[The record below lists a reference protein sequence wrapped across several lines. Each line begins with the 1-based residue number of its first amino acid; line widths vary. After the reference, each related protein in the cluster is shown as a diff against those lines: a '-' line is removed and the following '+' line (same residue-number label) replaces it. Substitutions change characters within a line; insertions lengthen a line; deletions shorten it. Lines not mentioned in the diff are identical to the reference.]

1 MEFLLLGGMIL
12 LMGLT
17 SKVKMLKE
25 ANRAL
30 IGLKIPIGIVVFVV
44 GLVLLT
50 TGGTYIKTAYRGTLV
65 FPGIMGLIA
74 GAFLIFD
81 LFKLIPQAQ
90 ESIDKVTNTINTLQ
104 VPVGI
109 VTIIAALIGVF

>member
-17 SKVKMLKE
+17 SRIKILQE
-25 ANRAL
+25 ANKAL
-30 IGLKIPIGIVVFVV
+30 IGLKLPIGVVVFLF
-44 GLVLLT
+44 GLSLFFK
-50 TGGTYIKTAYRGTLV
+50 GAGKFV

-74 GAFLIFD
+74 GAFLILD

-90 ESIDKVTNTINTLQ
+90 ESIDKVTNTINAFQ
-104 VPVGI
+104 VPIGI
-109 VTIIAALIGVF
+109 ITIIAALIGMF

>member
-12 LMGLT
+12 LMGFT
-17 SKVKMLKE
+17 AKVKMFKE
-25 ANRAL
+25 ANKAL
-30 IGLKIPIGIVVFVV
+30 IGLKLPVGIVIFVV

-50 TGGTYIKTAYRGTLV
+50 TGGTYIRVSSRATLV
-65 FPGIMGLIA
+65 FPGIMGLVA
-74 GAFLIFD
+74 GVFLLFD

-90 ESIDKVTNTINTLQ
+90 ESIDRVTNTINAFQ

-109 VTIIAALIGVF
+109 VTIIAALTGMF

>member
-17 SKVKMLKE
+17 SRIRILKE
-25 ANRAL
+25 ANKAL
-30 IGLKIPIGIVVFVV
+30 VGLKIPIGVVVFVV
-44 GLVLLT
+44 GLSLLF
-50 TGGTYIKTAYRGTLV
+50 RGVGRYV

-74 GAFLIFD
+74 GAFLFFE

-90 ESIDKVTNTINTLQ
+90 ESIDKVTNTMNAFQI
-104 VPVGI
+104 PVGI
-109 VTIIAALIGVF
+109 VTIIAALIGMF

>member
-12 LMGLT
+12 LMGLA

-25 ANRAL
+25 ANKAL
-30 IGLKIPIGIVVFVV
+30 IGLKIPIGVVVFLV
-44 GLVLLT
+44 GLSLLFK
-50 TGGTYIKTAYRGTLV
+50 GIGRFV

-74 GAFLIFD
+74 GIFLIFD

-104 VPVGI
+104 VPIGI
-109 VTIIAALIGVF
+109 VTIIAALIGIF